1 MMFGLP
7 FNNSKQKLPVLNS
20 SKETYFCNVLTDKEL
35 HRTDIN
41 SNLKSL
47 IQKTLSANQRPG
59 IMLNY
64 NIVAN
69 TNQIQFQ
76 NTKYQTS

>member
-1 MMFGLP
+1 MDCLLIIQ
-7 FNNSKQKLPVLNS
+7 NKNLPVLNS

-64 NIVAN
+64 NIEAN